1 MRIRTTTAAAVT
13 ALADCGGDSDSHQ
26 PTTIERPS
34 PTPTRTTMA
43 PTAPPTADIGADA
56 GKAGLSP
63 EPTGARQG
71 GRPRGHPRHQSGLIH
86 DEEKAVD
93 AARDQCAALDG
104 GGAGSDRS
112 AAQRFS
118 YDGVT
123 LTDDDGG
130 HLDTG
135 LRRALRPAP

>member
-13 ALADCGGDSDSHQ
+13 ALADCGGDSDSHR
-26 PTTIERPS
+26 PTTIGRPS

-56 GKAGLSP
+56 GKAGLPP
-63 EPTGARQG
+63 EPIGARRDTVPAAIRDIDG
-71 GRPRGHPRHQSGLIH
+71 GLIH
-86 DEEKAVD
+86 DEEKAID

-104 GGAGSDRS
+104 GGAGRDRS

-118 YDGVT
+118 Y
-123 LTDDDGG
+123 DGG